1 AGSLAQEYQQ
11 TNLVANAAGR
21 GATTVDPTLVDP
33 WGIARSTTTPW
44 WVNDRATGVATI
56 YTATGTKEPLTVTI
70 PNGAPTGQVFNGS
83 SDFALTP
90 GNPAMFLFVS
100 LTGTISG

>member
-1 AGSLAQEYQQ
+1 MNAIKMPRWNRLASRTLAAFAALVLLSPAGSLAQEYQQ

-70 PNGAPTGQVFNGS
+70 PN
-83 SDFALTP
+83 
-90 GNPAMFLFVS
+90 
-100 LTGTISG
+100 